1 MDTFCREP
9 AQQSLTPPAR
19 GLRRRLLPLQLA
31 TVIQGIAF
39 WVPVEKLFMSQ
50 IGFDAASVGLM
61 AAAYAAV
68 VPILEVPAGIVSD
81 RWSRKAVLIGA
92 SLAIAGSALIGGL
105 SHSVSTYIV
114 GALLLGVYFAL
125 YSGSIDSV
133 VYDTVLE
140 ETGSGDRYET
150 EIGRVRALES
160 AALVASALLGGWLA
174 ELTSPRLMYFLTI
187 PFALASVLAY
197 LAFREPQLHRS
208 EAPTSL
214 RSHLTETASTV
225 ARNPAIVP
233 VVALTVV
240 CSTTLML
247 LFEFGPLWLVAL
259 GTSAVFFGPQWAILM
274 ATLGFGG
281 LLAGRLQ
288 LTCVRHLV
296 PAAAVLVVSTL
307 VLTTSHSALLVTLA
321 QGMLAFLLVIAGIHA
336 NAMLH
341 SQVASTVRASVL
353 SGVSAVSWMVF
364 LPIALGFGALAQAF
378 GIHAAAWVLVALSVL
393 MVGLLSRRRD
403 AEPVPAPVLEQ
414 VAA

>member
-9 AQQSLTPPAR
+9 AQQSLTPTGR
-19 GLRRRLLPLQLA
+19 GLRRRLVPLQLA

-160 AALVASALLGGWLA
+160 AAFVASALLGGWLA
-174 ELTSPRLMYFLTI
+174 ELP
-187 PFALASVLAY
+187 P
-197 LAFREPQLHRS
+197 P
-208 EAPTSL
+208 
-214 RSHLTETASTV
+214 
-225 ARNPAIVP
+225 
-233 VVALTVV
+233 
-240 CSTTLML
+240 
-247 LFEFGPLWLVAL
+247 G
-259 GTSAVFFGPQWAILM
+259 
-274 ATLGFGG
+274 
-281 LLAGRLQ
+281 
-288 LTCVRHLV
+288 
-296 PAAAVLVVSTL
+296 
-307 VLTTSHSALLVTLA
+307 
-321 QGMLAFLLVIAGIHA
+321 
-336 NAMLH
+336 
-341 SQVASTVRASVL
+341 
-353 SGVSAVSWMVF
+353 
-364 LPIALGFGALAQAF
+364 
-378 GIHAAAWVLVALSVL
+378 
-393 MVGLLSRRRD
+393 
-403 AEPVPAPVLEQ
+403 
-414 VAA
+414 